1 MSRMQFSASNSL
13 SPISALSRS
22 LAIPLAISLA
32 FSLALSGCG
41 KADAPL
47 QKPQTELPVEAV
59 EIIAPLSVPQ
69 SITALGEVVPDH
81 RVEAASRLSAYIE
94 AIPKKEGDLVKAG
107 DVVARLD
114 SRDVEAGVRTAA
126 AKVSAAAAAARDAA
140 LDHEK
145 FSALYKE
152 GLVSENDWRKIT
164 LKNEAAQSDKRQAEA
179 MLAAAKAQLA
189 YTTVRSPI
197 DGRVARVLKREGD
210 LALPGLPIVVVD
222 SETNPKVE
230 FSIPQNQRQNLQ
242 TGTEALVRLEGD
254 DSPFTGTIE
263 RTTESADR
271 ISRTT
276 LARIAFSEDDRT
288 RAEARLRP
296 GMYVRVEVKL
306 DGGAEPASPWIPE
319 SVLATRGGLEGAF
332 VLEDGKAKFRWLRI
346 GKRQNGQAEVLAGLN
361 AGSESDSLINHPYGT
376 LRDGSPVK
384 VSETQDPL
392 KDAASKPEGA
402 KE

>member
-1 MSRMQFSASNSL
+1 M
-13 SPISALSRS
+13 
-22 LAIPLAISLA
+22 
-32 FSLALSGCG
+32 
-41 KADAPL
+41 
-47 QKPQTELPVEAV
+47 
-59 EIIAPLSVPQ
+59 
-69 SITALGEVVPDH
+69 
-81 RVEAASRLSAYIE
+81 
-94 AIPKKEGDLVKAG
+94 KAG

-126 AKVSAAAAAARDAA
+126 AKVSAAAAAAKDAA

-152 GLVSENDWRKIT
+152 GLVSENNWRKVS

-222 SETNPKVE
+222 SEANPKVE
-230 FSIPQNQRQNLQ
+230 FSIPQNQRQDLQ
-242 TGTEALVRLEGD
+242 PGTEALVRLEGD
-254 DSPFTGTIE
+254 ASSFTGTIE

-276 LARIAFSEDDRT
+276 LARIAFSGDDRT

-306 DGGAEPASPWIPE
+306 DDASANASPWIPE
-319 SVLATRGGLEGAF
+319 SVLTTRGGLEGAF
-332 VLEDGKAKFRWLRI
+332 LLEDGKAKFRWLRL
-346 GKRQNGQAEVLAGLN
+346 GKRQNGQVEVLAGLN
-361 AGSESDSLINHPYGT
+361 AGRDSESLINHPSGT

-384 VSETQDPL
+384 VSETLEPR
-392 KDAASKPEGA
+392 KNAVSKPEGA

>member
-1 MSRMQFSASNSL
+1 MSRKHFSASFSL
-13 SPISALSRS
+13 SPF
-22 LAIPLAISLA
+22 PAISLSLVVSIA

-41 KADAPL
+41 KDEAPL
-47 QKPQTELPVEAV
+47 QKPQMELPVEAV
-59 EIIAPLSVPQ
+59 EIVAPSSIPQ

-94 AIPKKEGDLVKAG
+94 TIPKKEGDLVKAG
-107 DVVARLD
+107 GVVARLD

-126 AKVSAAAAAARDAA
+126 AKVAAAAAAAKDAA

-152 GLVSENDWRKIT
+152 GLVSENDWRKVL

-222 SETNPKVE
+222 SEANPGVE
-230 FSIPQNQRQNLQ
+230 FSIPQNLRQDLQ
-242 TGTEALVRLEGD
+242 TGTKALVRLEGD
-254 DSPFTGTIE
+254 DSSFTGTIE

-288 RAEARLRP
+288 RAEARLKP

-306 DGGAEPASPWIPE
+306 YGASANASPWIPE

-361 AGSESDSLINHPYGT
+361 AGSKIDSLINHPSGT

-384 VSETQDPL
+384 VSETRATL

-402 KE
+402 EE

>member
-1 MSRMQFSASNSL
+1 MSPRHFSASFSL
-13 SPISALSRS
+13 SPF
-22 LAIPLAISLA
+22 PAISLSLVVSIA

-41 KADAPL
+41 KDEAPL
-47 QKPQTELPVEAV
+47 QKPQMELPVEAV
-59 EIIAPLSVPQ
+59 EIVAPSSIPQ

-81 RVEAASRLSAYIE
+81 RVEAESRLSAYIE

-126 AKVSAAAAAARDAA
+126 AKIAAAAAAAKDAA

-145 FSALYKE
+145 FSALYQE
-152 GLVSENDWRKIT
+152 GLVSENDWRKVS

-222 SETNPKVE
+222 SEANPKVE
-230 FSIPQNQRQNLQ
+230 FSIPQNQRQDLQ
-242 TGTEALVRLEGD
+242 AGTEALVRLEGD
-254 DSPFTGTIE
+254 DSIFTGTIE

-276 LARIAFSEDDRT
+276 LARIAFSGDDRT
-288 RAEARLRP
+288 RAQARLKP

-306 DGGAEPASPWIPE
+306 HGASANASLWIPE

-332 VLEDGKAKFRWLRI
+332 VLEDGKAKFRWLRL
-346 GKRQNGQAEVLAGLN
+346 GKRQNGQAEVMAGLN
-361 AGSESDSLINHPYGT
+361 AGSESDSLINHPSGT

-384 VSETQDPL
+384 VSETRAPL

>member
-1 MSRMQFSASNSL
+1 MSPRHFSASFSL
-13 SPISALSRS
+13 SPIPALSLS
-22 LAIPLAISLA
+22 LVVSLA

-41 KADAPL
+41 KDEAPQL
-47 QKPQTELPVEAV
+47 KSQTELPIEAV

-107 DVVARLD
+107 DVVAELD

-126 AKVSAAAAAARDAA
+126 AKVSAAAAAAKDAA

-222 SETNPKVE
+222 SEANPKVE
-230 FSIPQNQRQNLQ
+230 FSIPQNQRQELQ
-242 TGTEALVRLEGD
+242 PGTAALVRLEGD

-276 LARIAFSEDDRT
+276 LARIAFPEDDRT
-288 RAEARLRP
+288 KAEARLKP

-306 DGGAEPASPWIPE
+306 DGRAANASSWIPE

-346 GKRQNGQAEVLAGLN
+346 GKRQNGQVEVLAGLN
-361 AGSESDSLINHPYGT
+361 AGSESDSLINHPSGT

-384 VSETQDPL
+384 VSETQDFH

-402 KE
+402 SE